1 MEATA
6 HARFQRFGRRK
17 VAQVLK
23 EIRGKS
29 VLKAEQILP
38 LLPRACGLMI
48 AKTVRSAAAN
58 LTIKARLA
66 GRNLVPERVYIRSC
80 WAGQGPMGNMR
91 RVMPAPMGRAN
102 SFRRKVCHLTVVVS
116 DDADAPS
123 TEGERQ
129 RSGGVSPRADG
140 R

>member
-6 HARFQRFGRRK
+6 NARFQRYGARK

-29 VLKAEQILP
+29 VLQAEQLLP
-38 LLPRACGLMI
+38 MIPRACGRMI

-66 GRNLVPERVYIRSC
+66 GKTLVPEQVFIKSC
-80 WAGQGPMGNMR
+80 HAGQGPMGNMR

-102 SFRRKVCHLTVVVS
+102 TFRRKVCHLTVVVS
-116 DDADAPS
+116 DDS
-123 TEGERQ
+123 
-129 RSGGVSPRADG
+129 SRADG